1 VELLATAVTTI
12 AGTSPSQISA
22 KRRVW
27 RASLVSRV
35 SRRGVEVDDEVDVDV
50 EGGVGAADASDV
62 VVGGTSLACTAAVAT
77 LSPGSVA

>member
-1 VELLATAVTTI
+1 VTTI
-12 AGTSPSQISA
+12 TGASPSQISA

-50 EGGVGAADASDV
+50 EGGGAADASDV
-62 VVGGTSLACTAAVAT
+62 VGGGTSLACTAAVAT